1 MGIMV
6 AAARCGLVRVV
17 LRLWVLAATEAI
29 GRWLATAGVTG
40 RGPPRAVGDG
50 AGRRANAAR
59 RGGPRVR
66 GGVGAGLQG
75 GPSARGGGAPR
86 CCGCVAGAPPPPSA
100 GGAPQ
105 KPVSPTHARWG
116 LASWRA
122 RAAETETACARWILC
137 RAMWLAGGPA
147 AAHRRRPAGCVEFF
161 AQGRRTSHAMRAR
174 AAQRLGLA
182 ARAAR
187 RRGPPRTQDISGTS
201 RLCSTRASA
210 PARTAAALA
219 RHSAPAASNEN
230 RTERIRPAA
239 VSSQRISTRHDSG
252 SHARAVRSASRPLAG
267 PCGLLGAS
275 WWRPRGAAWAASSS
289 GSGSS
294 LRRKP

>member
-1 MGIMV
+1 MV

-122 RAAETETACARWILC
+122 RAAETACARWILC

-161 AQGRRTSHAMRAR
+161 AQGRRTSRDAGARRATARAR
-174 AAQRLGLA
+174 RP
-182 ARAAR
+182 R
-187 RRGPPRTQDISGTS
+187 R
-201 RLCSTRASA
+201 A
-210 PARTAAALA
+210 PAG
-219 RHSAPAASNEN
+219 PAAHAGY
-230 RTERIRPAA
+230 IGYQPPL
-239 VSSQRISTRHDSG
+239 Q
-252 SHARAVRSASRPLAG
+252 HARQRAGAHGCSPRQAQCAGSKQREPDGEDPAGSR
-267 PCGLLGAS
+267 
-275 WWRPRGAAWAASSS
+275 
-289 GSGSS
+289 
-294 LRRKP
+294 